1 MADSK
6 AIAQAIRDGR
16 TSLGI
21 EFGSTRI
28 KAVLIDDER
37 NTITTGDYG
46 WQSHLV
52 DGLWSYDVDKIW
64 RGLQSV
70 YADVADRVEA
80 DYGLKLTRIGQ
91 IGFSAMMHGYL
102 AFDADGELLVPFR
115 TWQNT
120 NTSEAHE
127 KLSELFQ
134 YNIPER
140 WSIAHLYQAVLDNE
154 PHIGSVRYFTTLSG
168 YVHWKLTGRKVLG
181 IGDASGMFPIDP
193 NTKTYEQGFIEQ
205 FDALPEVAAQ
215 PWKLNDLLP
224 EPLVAGTPAGELT
237 PEGAALLDPSGV
249 LQPGTM
255 LAPPEGDAGTGMVA
269 TNSVRRRTGNVSAGT
284 SIFATVVLE
293 HKLSKLRPEV
303 DLVTTPAGDLAGMS
317 HANNFTA
324 DLNGWVDLFRQF
336 SQLNGRNVDDGTLY
350 GELFRAAIGEDA
362 DPDAGGLLAYPFRT
376 GEFLAGLAG
385 ASAVRARARG
395 AILARQLHAGTAVW
409 RILAGDHWYERDDRG
424 RGRRD

>member
-120 NTSEAHE
+120 KIGRAH
-127 KLSELFQ
+127 
-134 YNIPER
+134 
-140 WSIAHLYQAVLDNE
+140 V
-154 PHIGSVRYFTTLSG
+154 
-168 YVHWKLTGRKVLG
+168 
-181 IGDASGMFPIDP
+181 
-193 NTKTYEQGFIEQ
+193 
-205 FDALPEVAAQ
+205 
-215 PWKLNDLLP
+215 
-224 EPLVAGTPAGELT
+224 
-237 PEGAALLDPSGV
+237 
-249 LQPGTM
+249 
-255 LAPPEGDAGTGMVA
+255 
-269 TNSVRRRTGNVSAGT
+269 
-284 SIFATVVLE
+284 
-293 HKLSKLRPEV
+293 
-303 DLVTTPAGDLAGMS
+303 
-317 HANNFTA
+317 
-324 DLNGWVDLFRQF
+324 
-336 SQLNGRNVDDGTLY
+336 
-350 GELFRAAIGEDA
+350 
-362 DPDAGGLLAYPFRT
+362 
-376 GEFLAGLAG
+376 
-385 ASAVRARARG
+385 
-395 AILARQLHAGTAVW
+395 
-409 RILAGDHWYERDDRG
+409 
-424 RGRRD
+424 

>member
-115 TWQNT
+115 
-120 NTSEAHE
+120 
-127 KLSELFQ
+127 
-134 YNIPER
+134 P
-140 WSIAHLYQAVLDNE
+140 
-154 PHIGSVRYFTTLSG
+154 
-168 YVHWKLTGRKVLG
+168 
-181 IGDASGMFPIDP
+181 
-193 NTKTYEQGFIEQ
+193 
-205 FDALPEVAAQ
+205 
-215 PWKLNDLLP
+215 
-224 EPLVAGTPAGELT
+224 
-237 PEGAALLDPSGV
+237 
-249 LQPGTM
+249 
-255 LAPPEGDAGTGMVA
+255 
-269 TNSVRRRTGNVSAGT
+269 
-284 SIFATVVLE
+284 
-293 HKLSKLRPEV
+293 
-303 DLVTTPAGDLAGMS
+303 
-317 HANNFTA
+317 
-324 DLNGWVDLFRQF
+324 
-336 SQLNGRNVDDGTLY
+336 
-350 GELFRAAIGEDA
+350 
-362 DPDAGGLLAYPFRT
+362 
-376 GEFLAGLAG
+376 
-385 ASAVRARARG
+385 
-395 AILARQLHAGTAVW
+395 
-409 RILAGDHWYERDDRG
+409 
-424 RGRRD
+424 

>member
-376 GEFLAGLAG
+376 GEFLAGLAEG
-385 ASAVRARARG
+385 RPLFVRGPERIRNVYRGKEGNRA
-395 AILARQLHAGTAVW
+395 AN
-409 RILAGDHWYERDDRG
+409 D
-424 RGRRD
+424 

>member
-115 TWQNT
+115 TWQKIGR
-120 NTSEAHE
+120 AH
-127 KLSELFQ
+127 
-134 YNIPER
+134 
-140 WSIAHLYQAVLDNE
+140 V
-154 PHIGSVRYFTTLSG
+154 
-168 YVHWKLTGRKVLG
+168 
-181 IGDASGMFPIDP
+181 
-193 NTKTYEQGFIEQ
+193 
-205 FDALPEVAAQ
+205 
-215 PWKLNDLLP
+215 
-224 EPLVAGTPAGELT
+224 
-237 PEGAALLDPSGV
+237 
-249 LQPGTM
+249 
-255 LAPPEGDAGTGMVA
+255 
-269 TNSVRRRTGNVSAGT
+269 
-284 SIFATVVLE
+284 
-293 HKLSKLRPEV
+293 
-303 DLVTTPAGDLAGMS
+303 
-317 HANNFTA
+317 
-324 DLNGWVDLFRQF
+324 
-336 SQLNGRNVDDGTLY
+336 
-350 GELFRAAIGEDA
+350 
-362 DPDAGGLLAYPFRT
+362 
-376 GEFLAGLAG
+376 
-385 ASAVRARARG
+385 
-395 AILARQLHAGTAVW
+395 
-409 RILAGDHWYERDDRG
+409 
-424 RGRRD
+424 

>member
-127 KLSELFQ
+127 KLS
-134 YNIPER
+134 
-140 WSIAHLYQAVLDNE
+140 
-154 PHIGSVRYFTTLSG
+154 
-168 YVHWKLTGRKVLG
+168 
-181 IGDASGMFPIDP
+181 
-193 NTKTYEQGFIEQ
+193 
-205 FDALPEVAAQ
+205 
-215 PWKLNDLLP
+215 
-224 EPLVAGTPAGELT
+224 
-237 PEGAALLDPSGV
+237 
-249 LQPGTM
+249 
-255 LAPPEGDAGTGMVA
+255 
-269 TNSVRRRTGNVSAGT
+269 
-284 SIFATVVLE
+284 
-293 HKLSKLRPEV
+293 
-303 DLVTTPAGDLAGMS
+303 
-317 HANNFTA
+317 
-324 DLNGWVDLFRQF
+324 
-336 SQLNGRNVDDGTLY
+336 
-350 GELFRAAIGEDA
+350 
-362 DPDAGGLLAYPFRT
+362 
-376 GEFLAGLAG
+376 
-385 ASAVRARARG
+385 
-395 AILARQLHAGTAVW
+395 
-409 RILAGDHWYERDDRG
+409 
-424 RGRRD
+424 

>member
-115 TWQNT
+115 TLREHQ
-120 NTSEAHE
+120 HE
-127 KLSELFQ
+127 
-134 YNIPER
+134 R
-140 WSIAHLYQAVLDNE
+140 
-154 PHIGSVRYFTTLSG
+154 GS
-168 YVHWKLTGRKVLG
+168 
-181 IGDASGMFPIDP
+181 
-193 NTKTYEQGFIEQ
+193 
-205 FDALPEVAAQ
+205 
-215 PWKLNDLLP
+215 
-224 EPLVAGTPAGELT
+224 
-237 PEGAALLDPSGV
+237 
-249 LQPGTM
+249 
-255 LAPPEGDAGTGMVA
+255 
-269 TNSVRRRTGNVSAGT
+269 
-284 SIFATVVLE
+284 
-293 HKLSKLRPEV
+293 
-303 DLVTTPAGDLAGMS
+303 
-317 HANNFTA
+317 
-324 DLNGWVDLFRQF
+324 
-336 SQLNGRNVDDGTLY
+336 
-350 GELFRAAIGEDA
+350 
-362 DPDAGGLLAYPFRT
+362 
-376 GEFLAGLAG
+376 
-385 ASAVRARARG
+385 
-395 AILARQLHAGTAVW
+395 
-409 RILAGDHWYERDDRG
+409 
-424 RGRRD
+424 